1 MILLIF
7 TLAIFTHAGGTEGGI
22 FDSPDQSYSSG
33 CMGSLK
39 VYQESSDHY
48 IITETSKKL
57 SQKVPRNSLI
67 RVEGNCC
74 WKVYGG
80 KNFKGSVSTL
90 VSRIQLDHDRCWS
103 SDDSGSCGRGEKLQ
117 DVHQ

>member
-22 FDSPDQSYSSG
+22 FDSPDQSYTSG

-39 VYQESSDHY
+39 VYQESSDNY
-48 IITETSKKL
+48 IITETTEKLSKKF
-57 SQKVPRNSLI
+57 PRNSVI
-67 RVEGNCC
+67 GVEGNCC

-80 KNFKGSVSTL
+80 KNFKGRVSTL
-90 VSRIQLDHDRCWS
+90 FS
-103 SDDSGSCGRGEKLQ
+103 SSGVVMMNHKMKS
-117 DVHQ
+117 